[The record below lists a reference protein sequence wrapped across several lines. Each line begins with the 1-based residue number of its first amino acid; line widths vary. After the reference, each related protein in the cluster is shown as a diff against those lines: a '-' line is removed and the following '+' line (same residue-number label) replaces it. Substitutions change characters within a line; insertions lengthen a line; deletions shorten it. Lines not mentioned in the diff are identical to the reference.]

1 VIKIVLE
8 DDRSLRLLQ
17 VVLDPRA
24 PADMRAAY
32 ADYVAHDVDLTQ
44 AIAQLSTV
52 APRLFPASVT
62 LVKDQ
67 AALRQALPG
76 TQVLMMETLHVGH
89 EELAAAPDLRVI
101 QCFGAAG
108 SGVDVAACAARGIAV
123 RTQRRR
129 TNVAV
134 AEHAMALTFALAK
147 QLPFINGLVTPQRLA
162 GRHQPLRAF
171 DTRHT
176 PNANWAR
183 VGGLRHLN
191 EMTLGVLG
199 LGEIGSEMARLAHGC
214 GMRIL
219 YHQRHRAPVA
229 TEQQFAAAFR
239 TLPELLAQSDVL
251 SVHLPLNASTRGLLD
266 AGALAHLKPGAFLI
280 NTSRAEIVDYA
291 ALVAALDSGRLAG
304 AGLDVMHREPADES
318 DTLLDRAN
326 VILTPHLAGGSR
338 HNRFRDF
345 SEMLAGINTDLG

>member
-1 VIKIVLE
+1 MKIILE
-8 DDRSLRLLQ
+8 DDPSLRLLQ

-44 AIAQLSTV
+44 AIEQLSMV

-62 LVKDQ
+62 LAKDQ
-67 AALRQALPG
+67 ATLRQALPG
-76 TQVLMMETLHVGH
+76 AQVLMMETLRVGR
-89 EELAAAPDLRVI
+89 EELAVAQELRVI
-101 QCFGAAG
+101 QCFGAAR

-123 RTQRRR
+123 RSQRRR

-134 AEHAMALTFALAK
+134 AEHAMALTLALVK

-162 GRHQPLRAF
+162 ERHQPLRAF
-171 DTRHT
+171 DRRHT

-183 VGGLRHLN
+183 VGGLRQLN
-191 EMTLGVLG
+191 EMTMGVLG
-199 LGEIGSEMARLAHGC
+199 LGEIGTEMARLAQGC

-219 YHQRHRAPVA
+219 YHQRHRAPVE
-229 TEQQFAAAFR
+229 TEQKFSATWL

-251 SVHLPLNASTRGLLD
+251 SVHLPLNAGTRGLLD

-291 ALVAALDSGRLAG
+291 TLVAALDSGRLAG
-304 AGLDVMHREPADES
+304 AGLDVMHHEPTDEN
-318 DTLLDRAN
+318 DALLNRAN

-338 HNRFRDF
+338 HNRFLDF
-345 SEMLAGINTDLG
+345 SEMLAGVANALM